1 MEEAYAFALRG
12 ELMEFTLQQ
21 IREGKATP
29 PSLFQDVM
37 LEKCRLVNHHFA
49 NTRDHLR
56 LAANVTDTAVTIT
69 FYNNHIE
76 DSKITTVI
84 ISNTPT
90 LETQLVHL
98 WRDVQRILKYFNE
111 EDRIAEMASFKSY
124 YNHYKFKQNWAEI
137 YTYEF

>member
-1 MEEAYAFALRG
+1 MEEPYAFALRG

-21 IREGKATP
+21 IREGKVTP

-37 LEKCRLVNHHFA
+37 LEKCCLVNHHFA
-49 NTRDHLR
+49 NTGDHLR
-56 LAANVTDTAVTIT
+56 LAANVTDTAATIT

-90 LETQLVHL
+90 LETQLIHL
-98 WRDVQRILKYFNE
+98 WRDVQKILKYFNE
-111 EDRIAEMASFKSY
+111 EDRIAEMGSFESY